1 MTFSRFK
8 ILPTMYYFST
18 KASKSIIDI
27 KASKSIIDIKASK
40 SIIDIKASKSTIDIK
55 ASKST
60 IDIKASKSI
69 IDIIQVNTLPNSTI
83 IQNQYFKSSND
94 YITNESVVTGIYYP

>member
-1 MTFSRFK
+1 MTFSKFK

-18 KASKSIIDI
+18 
-27 KASKSIIDIKASK
+27 
-40 SIIDIKASKSTIDIK
+40 K

-69 IDIIQVNTLPNSTI
+69 IDIIQVNTSPNSTI